1 MALKEKTRQMLMAVK
16 QYDRGV
22 IRQDWIKALF
32 AVMQQVKEGLY
43 GNPPDVKVVALT
55 GLGSSAQVAYNGP
68 CRFYGLRVESPA
80 TGSTLK
86 VAVKVLDGA
95 VQVGPGNECDSG
107 KVSEA
112 YFAAGAD
119 GCGVVIATS
128 LQVKAFAIADGTSD
142 PAAGDKPVV
151 KVYYGTV

>member
-43 GNPPDVKVVALT
+43 GNPPDVKVIALT
-55 GLGSSAQVAYNGP
+55 TVGSTAQIAYPGP
-68 CRFYGLRVESPA
+68 CRFYGIRVESPA
-80 TGSTLK
+80 SGSTLK
-86 VAVKVLDGA
+86 VAVKVLDDT
-95 VQVGPGNECDSG
+95 VQIGPGNECDSG

-119 GCGVVIATS
+119 GCGVPIASS
-128 LQVKAFAIADGTSD
+128 LQIKAFAYADGTSD
-142 PAAGDKPVV
+142 PAAGDKPTV
-151 KVYYGTV
+151 KVYYGVA

>member
-1 MALKEKTRQMLMAVK
+1 MALKEKTRQLLMAVK

-43 GNPPDVKVVALT
+43 GNPPDVQVKTLSTV
-55 GLGSSAQVAYNGP
+55 GSTAQIAYPGP
-68 CRFYGLRVESPA
+68 CRFYGIRVESPA

-86 VAVKVLDGA
+86 VAVKVLDGT
-95 VQVGPGNECDSG
+95 VQCDSG
-107 KVSEA
+107 KTSEA

-119 GCGVVIATS
+119 GCGVLIATS
-128 LQVKAFAIADGTSD
+128 LQIKAFAYADGTSD
-142 PAAGDKPVV
+142 PAAGDKPTVR
-151 KVYYGTV
+151 VYFGVD